1 MARDLRKLF
10 EKERKEKSFK
20 MKEGHEDRFFAKLEE
35 ELPNDPPKKKVISL
49 WMQIAASVVVAVGLS
64 FYYFNSNGGTVDPE
78 EKITVVDRDDPSK
91 EAQGISLGDLSPDL
105 KKIETYYTTNINL
118 QLSELADDP
127 GNKELVDSYMDRLAE
142 LNKEYQRLNQELNE
156 LGPNDQTISALINNL
171 QLRLQLLQK
180 LKSKLNQLKSSKNE
194 QESSNI
200 V

>member
-1 MARDLRKLF
+1 MARDLRELF
-10 EKERKEKSFK
+10 EKEREQKSFK
-20 MKEGHEDRFFAKLEE
+20 MREGHEDRFFAKLDE
-35 ELPNDPPKKKVISL
+35 ELPNNPPKKKVISL

-64 FYYFNSNGGTVDPE
+64 VYYFSSNGGAVEPDE
-78 EKITVVDRDDPSK
+78 NITVVDRDNTNTD
-91 EAQGISLGDLSPDL
+91 ANGISLGDLSPDL
-105 KKIETYYTTNINL
+105 RKIETYYTTNINL
-118 QLSELADDP
+118 QLAELADDP

-156 LGPNDQTISALINNL
+156 LGPNDQTINALINNL

>member
-1 MARDLRKLF
+1 MARDLRELF
-10 EKERKEKSFK
+10 EKEREQKRFK
-20 MKEGHEDRFFAKLEE
+20 MKDGHEDRFFSKLEK
-35 ELPNDPPKKKVISL
+35 ELPNYPPKKKVISL
-49 WMQIAASVVVAVGLS
+49 WMQIAASIVVAVGLS
-64 FYYFNSNGGTVDPE
+64 FYYFSSNEGPVGTD
-78 EKITVVDRDDPSK
+78 EKVTVVERNNPGGGV
-91 EAQGISLGDLSPDL
+91 QGISLGDLSPDL

-142 LNKEYQRLNQELNE
+142 LNKEYQRLNEELNE
-156 LGPNDQTISALINNL
+156 LGPNDQTINALINNL

>member
-1 MARDLRKLF
+1 MARDLRELF
-10 EKERKEKSFK
+10 EKEREQKGFK
-20 MKEGHEDRFFAKLEE
+20 MREGHEDRFFAKLEE
-35 ELPNDPPKKKVISL
+35 ELPNNPPKKKVISL

-64 FYYFNSNGGTVDPE
+64 VYYFNNNGGEVVPD
-78 EKITVVDRDDPSK
+78 EKITVVDRENPNE

-118 QLSELADDP
+118 QLAELADDP

-156 LGPNDQTISALINNL
+156 LGPNDQTINALINNL

>member
-10 EKERKEKSFK
+10 EKERKERGFT
-20 MKEGHEDRFFAKLEE
+20 MKEGHEDRFFAKLEQ
-35 ELPNDPPKKKVISL
+35 ELPKNPPKQKVFSL
-49 WMQIAASVVVAVGLS
+49 WMQIAASVVVVLGLS
-64 FYYFNSNGGTVDPE
+64 IYYFSSSDTPLPD
-78 EKITVVDRDDPSK
+78 EKVTVVDRNNPSG

-118 QLSELADDP
+118 QLSDLADDP
-127 GNKELVDSYMDRLAE
+127 GNKELVDSYMERLAE
-142 LNKEYQRLNQELNE
+142 LNQEYQRLNQELNE
-156 LGPNDQTISALINNL
+156 LGPNDQTISALVNNL

-194 QESSNI
+194 QESSNM

>member
-1 MARDLRKLF
+1 MARHLRELF
-10 EKERKEKSFK
+10 EKEREQKSFK
-20 MKEGHEDRFFAKLEE
+20 MREGHEDRFFAKLEE
-35 ELPNDPPKKKVISL
+35 ELPNNPPKKKVISL

-64 FYYFNSNGGTVDPE
+64 VYYFNNNGGSVDPDE
-78 EKITVVDRDDPSK
+78 NITVVDRGTQSIED
-91 EAQGISLGDLSPDL
+91 QGISLGDLSPDL
-105 KKIETYYTTNINL
+105 RKIETYYTTNINL
-118 QLSELADDP
+118 QLAELADDP

-156 LGPNDQTISALINNL
+156 LGPNDQTINALINNL

>member
-1 MARDLRKLF
+1 MARDLRELF
-10 EKERKEKSFK
+10 EKEREQKRFK
-20 MKEGHEDRFFAKLEE
+20 MKAGHEDRFFSKLEK
-35 ELPNDPPKKKVISL
+35 ELPNDPPKKKVTSL
-49 WMQIAASVVVAVGLS
+49 WMQIAASIVVAVGLS
-64 FYYFNSNGGTVDPE
+64 FYYFNSNEGPVDSD
-78 EKITVVDRDDPSK
+78 EKVTVVDRDNPNIGV
-91 EAQGISLGDLSPDL
+91 QGISLGDLSPDL

-142 LNKEYQRLNQELNE
+142 LNKEYQRLNEELNE
-156 LGPNDQTISALINNL
+156 LGPNDQTINALINNL

>member
-1 MARDLRKLF
+1 MARDLREVF
-10 EKERKEKSFK
+10 EKEREQKSFK
-20 MKEGHEDRFFAKLEE
+20 MREGHEDRFFAKLDE
-35 ELPNDPPKKKVISL
+35 ELPNNPPKKKVISL
-49 WMQIAASVVVAVGLS
+49 WMQIAASVVIAVGLS
-64 FYYFNSNGGTVDPE
+64 VYYFNNNGGSVDPDE
-78 EKITVVDRDDPSK
+78 NITVVDRESPSI
-91 EAQGISLGDLSPDL
+91 EDQGISLGDLSPDL
-105 KKIETYYTTNINL
+105 RKIETYYTTNINL
-118 QLSELADDP
+118 QLAELADDP

-156 LGPNDQTISALINNL
+156 LGPNDQTINALINNL

>member
-10 EKERKEKSFK
+10 EKEREQKSFK
-20 MKEGHEDRFFAKLEE
+20 MKEGHEDRFFAKLEK
-35 ELPNDPPKKKVISL
+35 ELPTDPPKRKVISL

-64 FYYFNSNGGTVDPE
+64 FYYFNSSGENVDPD
-78 EKITVVDRDDPSK
+78 EKITVVDRDNPSK
-91 EAQGISLGDLSPDL
+91 EVQGISLGDLSPDL

-127 GNKELVDSYMDRLAE
+127 GNKELVDGYMDRLAE

>member
-1 MARDLRKLF
+1 MARDLRELF
-10 EKERKEKSFK
+10 EKEREEKRFK

-35 ELPNDPPKKKVISL
+35 KLPNDPPKKKVISL

-64 FYYFNSNGGTVDPE
+64 IYYFNSNGGTVDPD
-78 EKITVVDRDDPSK
+78 EKITVVDRENPSR
-91 EAQGISLGDLSPDL
+91 ESQGISLGDLSPDL
-105 KKIETYYTTNINL
+105 KKIETYYTTNINI
-118 QLSELADDP
+118 QLSELAGDP

-142 LNKEYQRLNQELNE
+142 LNKEYLELNQELNE

>member
-1 MARDLRKLF
+1 MARDLREIF
-10 EKERKEKSFK
+10 EKERKQKSFK
-20 MKEGHEDRFFAKLEE
+20 MTEGHEDRFFSKLEK
-35 ELPNDPPKKKVISL
+35 ELPKDPPKRKVISL

-64 FYYFNSNGGTVDPE
+64 VYYFSGNEGTVEPD
-78 EKITVVDRDDPSK
+78 EKITVVDKETPGN

-142 LNKEYQRLNQELNE
+142 LNKEYQRLNEELNDF
-156 LGPNDQTISALINNL
+156 GPNDQTIGALINNL

>member
-10 EKERKEKSFK
+10 EKEREQKRFK

-35 ELPNDPPKKKVISL
+35 ELPKDPPKRKVISL

-64 FYYFNSNGGTVDPE
+64 FYYFNSNGGTVDPD
-78 EKITVVDRDDPSK
+78 EKIMVVDRDNPSK

-127 GNKELVDSYMDRLAE
+127 GNKDLVDSYMDRLAE

-156 LGPNDQTISALINNL
+156 LGPNDQTIGALINNL

>member
-1 MARDLRKLF
+1 MASDLRKMF
-10 EKERKEKSFK
+10 EKERERRHFQ
-20 MKEGHEDRFFAKLEE
+20 MKQGHEDRFFAKLEE
-35 ELPNDPPKKKVISL
+35 ELPQIPPKKKVISL
-49 WMQIAASVVVAVGLS
+49 WMQIAASVVIILGLAL
-64 FYYFNSNGGTVDPE
+64 FYFNDTPIDPV
-78 EKITVVDRDDPSK
+78 EKVTVVDRENAGK
-91 EAQGISLGDLSPDL
+91 ERQGISLGDLSPDL

-118 QLSELADDP
+118 QLADLADDP
-127 GNKELVDSYMDRLAE
+127 GNKELVESYMDRLAE
-142 LNKEYQRLNQELNE
+142 LNTEYQRLNAELNQ

>member
-1 MARDLRKLF
+1 MARDLRELF
-10 EKERKEKSFK
+10 EKEREQKSFK
-20 MKEGHEDRFFAKLEE
+20 MREGHEDRFFAKLEE
-35 ELPNDPPKKKVISL
+35 ELPNNPPKKKVISL
-49 WMQIAASVVVAVGLS
+49 WMQIAASVVIAVGLS
-64 FYYFNSNGGTVDPE
+64 VYYFNNNGGSVDPDE
-78 EKITVVDRDDPSK
+78 NITVVDRENPSI
-91 EAQGISLGDLSPDL
+91 EDQGISLGDLSPDL
-105 KKIETYYTTNINL
+105 RKIETYYTTNINL
-118 QLSELADDP
+118 QLAELADDP

-156 LGPNDQTISALINNL
+156 LGPNDQTINALINNL

>member
-1 MARDLRKLF
+1 MARDLRELF
-10 EKERKEKSFK
+10 EKEREQKSFN
-20 MKEGHEDRFFAKLEE
+20 MREGHEDRFFAKLDE
-35 ELPNDPPKKKVISL
+35 ELPNNPPKKKVISL

-64 FYYFNSNGGTVDPE
+64 VYYFNNNGGTVDPDE
-78 EKITVVDRDDPSK
+78 NITVVDRGTQSIED
-91 EAQGISLGDLSPDL
+91 QGISLGDLSPDL
-105 KKIETYYTTNINL
+105 RKIETYYTTNINL
-118 QLSELADDP
+118 QLAELADDP

-156 LGPNDQTISALINNL
+156 LGPNDQTINALINNL

>member
-10 EKERKEKSFK
+10 EKEREQKHFR
-20 MKEGHEDRFFAKLEE
+20 MKQGHEDRFFDKLEA
-35 ELPNDPPKKKVISL
+35 ELLQTPTKKKVISL
-49 WMQIAASVVVAVGLS
+49 WMQIAASVVIAIGLS
-64 FYYFNSNGGTVDPE
+64 LFYFNNKLVDPV
-78 EKITVVDRDDPSK
+78 EKITVVDRDGTNEEK
-91 EAQGISLGDLSPDL
+91 QGISLGDLSPDL

-127 GNKELVDSYMDRLAE
+127 GNKELVESYMDHLAE
-142 LNKEYQRLNQELNE
+142 LNKEYQRLNQELNQ
-156 LGPNDQTISALINNL
+156 LGPNDQTIGALINNL

>member
-1 MARDLRKLF
+1 MARDLRELF
-10 EKERKEKSFK
+10 EKERKQKSFK
-20 MKEGHEDRFFAKLEE
+20 MKEGHENRFFAKLEK
-35 ELPNDPPKKKVISL
+35 ELPKDPPKRKVISL

-64 FYYFNSNGGTVDPE
+64 VYYFNNNGGTVEPD
-78 EKITVVDRDDPSK
+78 EKITVVDSDNPSK

-142 LNKEYQRLNQELNE
+142 LNKEYQRLNQELNDY
-156 LGPNDQTISALINNL
+156 GPNDQTIGALINNL

>member
-1 MARDLRKLF
+1 MARDLRELF
-10 EKERKEKSFK
+10 EKEREQKRFK
-20 MKEGHEDRFFAKLEE
+20 MKDGHEDRFFSKLEK

-49 WMQIAASVVVAVGLS
+49 WMQIAASIVVAVGLS
-64 FYYFNSNGGTVDPE
+64 FYYFSSNEGPVGTD
-78 EKITVVDRDDPSK
+78 EKVTVVERNNPGGGV
-91 EAQGISLGDLSPDL
+91 QGISLGDLSPDL

-142 LNKEYQRLNQELNE
+142 LNKEYQRLNEELNE
-156 LGPNDQTISALINNL
+156 LGPNDQTINALINNL

>member
-1 MARDLRKLF
+1 MARDLREIF
-10 EKERKEKSFK
+10 EKERKQKSFK
-20 MKEGHEDRFFAKLEE
+20 MTEGHEDRFFSKLEK
-35 ELPNDPPKKKVISL
+35 ELPKDPPKRKVISL

-64 FYYFNSNGGTVDPE
+64 VYYFNNNGGTVEPD
-78 EKITVVDRDDPSK
+78 EKITVVDKETPGN

-127 GNKELVDSYMDRLAE
+127 GNKELVGSYMDRLAE
-142 LNKEYQRLNQELNE
+142 LNKEYQRLNEELNDF
-156 LGPNDQTISALINNL
+156 GPNDQTIGALINNL

>member
-1 MARDLRKLF
+1 MARDLREIF
-10 EKERKEKSFK
+10 EKEREQKSFD
-20 MKEGHEDRFFAKLEE
+20 MKKGHEDRFFAKLDN
-35 ELPNDPPKKKVISL
+35 ELPKNPPKRKVISL

-64 FYYFNSNGGTVDPE
+64 LYYFNNNGGEVEPD
-78 EKITVVDRDDPSK
+78 EKITVVDRENSNE

-118 QLSELADDP
+118 QLSELAEDP

-142 LNKEYQRLNQELNE
+142 LNKEYQRLNQELND

-180 LKSKLNQLKSSKNE
+180 LQSKLNQLKSSKNE
-194 QESSNI
+194 QESSNM

>member
-1 MARDLRKLF
+1 MARDLRELF
-10 EKERKEKSFK
+10 EKERKEKRFK
-20 MKEGHEDRFFAKLEE
+20 MKEGHEDRFFAQLEE
-35 ELPNDPPKKKVISL
+35 ELPNNPPKKKVISL

-64 FYYFNSNGGTVDPE
+64 FYYFNNNGGTVDPE
-78 EKITVVDRDDPSK
+78 EKITVVDRDNPSK

-105 KKIETYYTTNINL
+105 KKIETYYTTNINI
-118 QLSELADDP
+118 QLSELAEDP

-156 LGPNDQTISALINNL
+156 LGPNDQTINALINNL

>member
-1 MARDLRKLF
+1 MARDLRELF
-10 EKERKEKSFK
+10 EKEREEKRFK
-20 MKEGHEDRFFAKLEE
+20 MKDGHENRFFAKLEE
-35 ELPNDPPKKKVISL
+35 DLPNDPPKKKVISL

-64 FYYFNSNGGTVDPE
+64 FYYFNSNEDAVGSD
-78 EKITVVDRDDPSK
+78 EKITVVDRENPGG

-105 KKIETYYTTNINL
+105 QKIETYYTTNINI
-118 QLSELADDP
+118 QLSELVEDP

-156 LGPNDQTISALINNL
+156 LGPNDQTINALINNL

>member
-1 MARDLRKLF
+1 MARDLGELF
-10 EKERKEKSFK
+10 EKEREQKGFK
-20 MKEGHEDRFFAKLEE
+20 MREGHEDRFFAKLDE
-35 ELPNDPPKKKVISL
+35 ELPNNPPKKKVISL

-64 FYYFNSNGGTVDPE
+64 VYYFNNNGGEVVPD
-78 EKITVVDRDDPSK
+78 EKITVVDRENPNE

-118 QLSELADDP
+118 QLAELADDP

-156 LGPNDQTISALINNL
+156 LGPNDQTINALINNL

>member
-1 MARDLRKLF
+1 M
-10 EKERKEKSFK
+10 
-20 MKEGHEDRFFAKLEE
+20 
-35 ELPNDPPKKKVISL
+35 DPDE
-49 WMQIAASVVVAVGLS
+49 
-64 FYYFNSNGGTVDPE
+64 N
-78 EKITVVDRDDPSK
+78 ITVVDRENPSI
-91 EAQGISLGDLSPDL
+91 EDQGISLGDLSPDL
-105 KKIETYYTTNINL
+105 RKIETYYTTNINL
-118 QLSELADDP
+118 QLAELADDP

-156 LGPNDQTISALINNL
+156 LGPNDQTINALINNL

>member
-10 EKERKEKSFK
+10 EKERKEKRFK
-20 MKEGHEDRFFAKLEE
+20 MKEGHEDRFFAKLED
-35 ELPNDPPKKKVISL
+35 ELPKDAPKKSVFSL
-49 WMQIAASVVVAVGLS
+49 WMQIAASVVVVLGLS
-64 FYYFNSNGGTVDPE
+64 FYYFSSDEGTVDPD
-78 EKITVVDRDDPSK
+78 EKITVVDRNNPSK

-127 GNKELVDSYMDRLAE
+127 GNKELVDSYMERLAE

>member
-1 MARDLRKLF
+1 MARDLRELF
-10 EKERKEKSFK
+10 EKERKQKSFK
-20 MKEGHEDRFFAKLEE
+20 MKEGHEDRFFAKLEK
-35 ELPNDPPKKKVISL
+35 ELPKDPPKRKVISL
-49 WMQIAASVVVAVGLS
+49 WMQIAASVVVAVGFS
-64 FYYFNSNGGTVDPE
+64 VYYFNNNGGTVEPD
-78 EKITVVDRDDPSK
+78 EKITVVDKETSGN

-127 GNKELVDSYMDRLAE
+127 GNKELVGSYMDRLAE
-142 LNKEYQRLNQELNE
+142 LNKEYQRLNQELNDY
-156 LGPNDQTISALINNL
+156 GPNDQTIGALINNL

>member
-10 EKERKEKSFK
+10 EKERKEKRFK
-20 MKEGHEDRFFAKLEE
+20 MKEGHEDRFFAKLED
-35 ELPNDPPKKKVISL
+35 ELPKDSPKKSVFSL

-64 FYYFNSNGGTVDPE
+64 FYYFSSDEGTVDPD
-78 EKITVVDRDDPSK
+78 EKITVVDRNNPGK
-91 EAQGISLGDLSPDL
+91 KAQGISLGDLSPDL

-127 GNKELVDSYMDRLAE
+127 GNKELVDSYMERLAE

>member
-10 EKERKEKSFK
+10 EKEREEKRFD
-20 MKEGHEDRFFAKLEE
+20 MKKGHEDRFFSKLEE
-35 ELPNDPPKKKVISL
+35 ELPKDPPKKKVLSL

-64 FYYFNSNGGTVDPE
+64 FYYFNSNKGVVGPD
-78 EKITVVDRDDPSK
+78 EKVTVVDRNNPNNGV
-91 EAQGISLGDLSPDL
+91 QGISLGDLSPDL

-127 GNKELVDSYMDRLAE
+127 VNKELVDSYMDRLSE
-142 LNKEYQRLNQELNE
+142 LNKEYHRLNQELND
-156 LGPNDQTISALINNL
+156 LGPNDQTINALINNL